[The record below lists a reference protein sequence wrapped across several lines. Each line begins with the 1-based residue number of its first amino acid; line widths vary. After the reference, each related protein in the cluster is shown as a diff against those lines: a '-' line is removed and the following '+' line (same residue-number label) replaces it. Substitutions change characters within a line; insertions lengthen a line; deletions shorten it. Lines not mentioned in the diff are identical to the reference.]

1 MPLRDRLPPELIA
14 KRFLVARIV
23 DGISSFASPH
33 SKVDDGMLPEPAVDL
48 PGFYSLVKTAIEDL
62 QERAGI
68 SSQAHVLFS
77 EEEPEFHT
85 DRQQSGSITEYISY
99 RLMDRLPG
107 KVSAG
112 RHGAS
117 VQGEDGRRE
126 WVPRL
131 RYIKQE
137 PGEILTKTLVM
148 GQFFDNVVEFS
159 CWAQTNKAANARA
172 LWFQDLMSSYR
183 WFFKASGVS
192 EVYFAQQLEDS
203 SFDGKQ
209 GANKLK
215 QRRLLFMVR
224 TDRTFTL
231 EESVLRHLLV
241 KVGVVT

>member
-1 MPLRDRLPPELIA
+1 MPLRNRLPAELTQR
-14 KRFLVARIV
+14 RFLVTQII
-23 DGISSFASPH
+23 DGITTFADPRD
-33 SKVDDGMLPEPAVDL
+33 KVDDGLLPEPAVDL
-48 PGFYSLVKTAIEDL
+48 PGFYALVKTAIEDI
-62 QERAGI
+62 QERAGT
-68 SSQAHVLFS
+68 SSQARVLFS
-77 EEEPEFHT
+77 EEEPQFHA
-85 DRQQSGSITEYISY
+85 DRQQTGSITEYISF
-99 RLMDRLPG
+99 RLIDRIPG
-107 KVSAG
+107 KVSGG
-112 RHGAS
+112 RHGARTH
-117 VQGEDGRRE
+117 GEDGRRE

-159 CWAQTNKAANARA
+159 CWAQSNKAANARA

-192 EVYFAQQLEDS
+192 EVYFVQQMEDN
-203 SFDGKQ
+203 SFDGEN

-215 QRRLLFMVR
+215 QRRLLFMIR

-231 EESVLRHLLV
+231 EESVLRQLLV